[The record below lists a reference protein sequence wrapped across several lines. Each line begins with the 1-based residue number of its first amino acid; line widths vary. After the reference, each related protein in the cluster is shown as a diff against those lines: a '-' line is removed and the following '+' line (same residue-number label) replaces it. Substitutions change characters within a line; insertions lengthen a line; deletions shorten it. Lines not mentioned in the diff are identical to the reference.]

1 MVEIVVEGELGWWFY
16 FSEAGDNCDF
26 VFGEDKFLEELEVVD
41 DALAAGGVVV
51 GQIDF

>member
-16 FSEAGDNCDF
+16 LSEAGDNSYF